1 MPDVLDYR
9 LMVAPNGARRTTA
22 DHPALPVTA
31 AQLADTARACQREGA
46 TAIHVHVRD
55 EQERH
60 SLDAG
65 RYREAIAAITEAA
78 PSLGIQVTT
87 ESAGLYQPA
96 GQLACLTDLEPRA
109 ASIAVRE
116 MAIDP
121 AVAKATYAFAEEANI
136 EVQHITYS
144 PDCIQQLHAW
154 YRAGVVRASQ
164 NRVLFVLGQYAPPR
178 DAQPTDLAPLIDA
191 LGEGDWHRSVCAF
204 GGGEHRCLSAARA
217 LGLGVRIGFEN
228 SISDQKGA
236 VHSDNAASIR
246 SFLRELASGTD

>member
-1 MPDVLDYR
+1 MPDALDYR

-31 AQLADTARACQREGA
+31 TQLADTALRCQREGA

-65 RYREAIAAITEAA
+65 RYREAISAITEVA

-96 GQLACLTDLEPRA
+96 AQLACLTDLKPVA

-121 AVAKATYAFAEEANI
+121 VVAQATYAFAEEANI

-144 PDCIQQLHAW
+144 PSCIEQLQAW
-154 YRAGVVRASQ
+154 HRAGVVRSSQ

-178 DAQPTDLAPLIDA
+178 DGHPADLAALLDA
-191 LGEGDWHRSVCAF
+191 LGEGNWKCSVCAF
-204 GGGEHRCLSAARA
+204 GAAEHPCLRAAKA
-217 LGLGVRIGFEN
+217 QGLGVRIGFEN
-228 SISDQKGA
+228 SISDQNGA
-236 VHSDNAASIR
+236 VHSDNAASLR
-246 SFLRELASGTD
+246 SFVRSLA